1 MSRVK
6 LSQIL
11 DAISRPIAEAFPD
24 RYVYIGQLPKGFQRP
39 SFFLQLVT
47 TASRRQNI
55 GTDETDVY
63 LTLTIH
69 EDLNLTRKGNQT
81 AALDDT
87 EKVTD
92 LFRLGVLPVADR
104 MLPVAAS
111 EGGQNEGEAYLELTV
126 TLRDGVGYD
135 PEKDLPIISKVICR
149 TVLDGKDGGEL

>member
-11 DAISRPIAEAFPD
+11 DAVSRSIAEAFPD
-24 RYVYIGQLPKGFQRP
+24 RYVYIGQLPAGFQRP

-81 AALDDT
+81 AALDGA
-87 EKVTD
+87 EKAAG
-92 LFRLGVLPVADR
+92 LFRMGVLPVAGR

-135 PEKDLPIISKVICR
+135 PEKGLPLISQVICR
-149 TVLDGKDGGEL
+149 TVLAGKDGGEL